1 MNFFEFPGIDV
12 SALAVAVPDNKQINM
27 DLDSIFPDGEVK
39 KFCENTGIW
48 ERYTSV
54 GMGITASDLCVAAA
68 NKIFDSLDVDRA
80 SIDGLIFISQTPD
93 YSATP
98 TSYVIQHRLQLE
110 NCGLV
115 YDSNIGCTGFHFG
128 IQMACANIMGG
139 CNRVL
144 VLVGDAEPERGWDR
158 KISKDSLLFGDCG
171 VAAIVERTKK
181 DVPPIQMCLHAIGR
195 DYKKILNPYGGAR
208 HSLINLYKERGTEG
222 LEKLF
227 VNGLIIEGA
236 DVFTFSITEA
246 PKVAKAFLQHFG
258 NHVERYDY
266 VSIHQ
271 ANQMIVS
278 HVAKRLKIPQEKVL
292 MSLKR
297 YGNTRGGSVAVN
309 ICDLVS
315 QNLILQGERQFFNL
329 SFGTGLSVAAL
340 GMQMDMDRCLP
351 VINVKDSFDDGID
364 NYTYF

>member
-54 GMGITASDLCVAAA
+54 GIGITASDLCVAAA

-181 DVPPIQMCLHAIGR
+181 MFRLFKCVCMLLAGII
-195 DYKKILNPYGGAR
+195 KK
-208 HSLINLYKERGTEG
+208 SLTHMEELDIVL
-222 LEKLF
+222 
-227 VNGLIIEGA
+227 LICIKNVEQ
-236 DVFTFSITEA
+236 
-246 PKVAKAFLQHFG
+246 KAW
-258 NHVERYDY
+258 
-266 VSIHQ
+266 
-271 ANQMIVS
+271 
-278 HVAKRLKIPQEKVL
+278 K
-292 MSLKR
+292 
-297 YGNTRGGSVAVN
+297 
-309 ICDLVS
+309 
-315 QNLILQGERQFFNL
+315 
-329 SFGTGLSVAAL
+329 
-340 GMQMDMDRCLP
+340 
-351 VINVKDSFDDGID
+351 
-364 NYTYF
+364 NYL